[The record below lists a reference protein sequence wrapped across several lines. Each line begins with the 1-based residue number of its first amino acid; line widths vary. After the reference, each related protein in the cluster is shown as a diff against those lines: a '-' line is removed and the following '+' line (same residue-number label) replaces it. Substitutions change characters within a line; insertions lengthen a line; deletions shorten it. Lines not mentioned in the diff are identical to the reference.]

1 MDCFLLGSVFPIA
14 LWCKALTKVL
24 DRTWAVVQL
33 DGEVS
38 QMIITQKIW
47 FHQKNIS
54 VYQVVICLL
63 DSIIQFSNKWGQC
76 NMIIMKYWAIS
87 TSSWL
92 TNWTLNEKGWLKD
105 LAGVNVLCSNI
116 LFWKS
121 SYVILSVSSDSCHG
135 KASG

>member
-1 MDCFLLGSVFPIA
+1 MQSSNQSVGSDLSRYTAGWGSVP
-14 LWCKALTKVL
+14 
-24 DRTWAVVQL
+24 D
-33 DGEVS
+33 DHYPENMVS
-38 QMIITQKIW
+38 
-47 FHQKNIS
+47 QKNIS

-63 DSIIQFSNKWGQC
+63 DSIVQFSNKRGQC

-105 LAGVNVLCSNI
+105 LAGVNVLCSKI

-121 SYVILSVSSDSCHG
+121 S
-135 KASG
+135 